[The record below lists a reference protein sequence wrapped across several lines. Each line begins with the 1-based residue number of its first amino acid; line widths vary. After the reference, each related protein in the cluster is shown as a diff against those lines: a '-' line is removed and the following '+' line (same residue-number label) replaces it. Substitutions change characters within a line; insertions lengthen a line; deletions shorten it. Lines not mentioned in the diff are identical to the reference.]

1 MTTTGGRGQGEGGRA
16 HSGVARVE
24 KPWGYE
30 LHWAKT
36 ARYVGKVLHVKAGH
50 ALSLQY
56 HNIKDETIYL
66 YSGRMLF
73 EYEEQGKLTKWEM
86 TPGDVYQVRPKTV
99 HRMTA
104 IEDCDVLEVST
115 PELDDVVRL
124 EDRYGRETGDN

>member
-1 MTTTGGRGQGEGGRA
+1 MSKATENPVTRIQ
-16 HSGVARVE
+16 

-36 ARYVGKVLHVKAGH
+36 DRYVGKILHVTAGH

-56 HNIKDETIYL
+56 HNLKDETMYL
-66 YSGRMLF
+66 HTGKMLF
-73 EYEEQGKLTKWEM
+73 ETEVDGQLVQKEM
-86 TPGDVYQVRPKTV
+86 TPGDSVHIGPKTV
-99 HRMTA
+99 HRITA

-124 EDRYGRETGDN
+124 EDRYGRKGT

>member
-1 MTTTGGRGQGEGGRA
+1 MSKTLENLVSRI
-16 HSGVARVE
+16 E

-36 ARYVGKVLHVKAGH
+36 DRYVGKILHVNAGH

-56 HNIKDETIYL
+56 HNKKDETMYL
-66 YSGRMLF
+66 YSGRMVL
-73 EYEEQGKLTKWEM
+73 ETEQEGQLVKWEM
-86 TPGDVYQVRPKTV
+86 TPGDSVHITPKTV
-99 HRMTA
+99 HRITA

-124 EDRYGRETGDN
+124 EDRYGRIEKK